1 MVERVADGE
10 ARTPFRGRN
19 KNWCWGEKEDEKGAC
34 SRRTPPNHVSYDGI
48 YLLRDLRRGHETK

>member
-1 MVERVADGE
+1 MERQGHLSE
-10 ARTPFRGRN
+10 AET

-48 YLLRDLRRGHETK
+48 YLLRDLWRGHEMK